1 MLNFQEFSSRSKVL
15 IFKALGWYAVLK
27 PIQYPTMK
35 AKHCAFL
42 NLVSFLFIVLKNIK
56 QTWHH
61 QKYKTD
67 LKLLR
72 VWKKTSPTPL
82 SHNDGKVVCPSEPDV
97 LYLIHH
103 LRKMMKKVL
112 MKRNVRMHYFSRLN
126 TNKIQALRF
135 SGFGRIA

>member
-72 VWKKTSPTPL
+72 V
-82 SHNDGKVVCPSEPDV
+82 CPSEPEV

-112 MKRNVRMHYFSRLN
+112 MKRNVRMHYFSRLK